1 MLEKYIEEQPI
12 VTKLLLN
19 SFENNKLVQAYLF
32 VSNDKSFLLDYAIAF
47 SKKLITENYDEKI
60 CNMIDNKNYPEL
72 KIIEPTNNI
81 IKKEQLLDLQQSFQV
96 KPTLGDKLVYIICG
110 ADKLH
115 VSSAN
120 TILKFLEEPSE
131 NIVAILLTDNL
142 NKVLPTI
149 KSRCQNLIFK
159 NKKEEELKKLDIL
172 LNEYKSKVYD
182 KEDYVEQFNNLKENM
197 VSFIKQIEKLKIKE
211 FIHFKDSIF
220 DIYKTKD
227 EINILFDF
235 MLYFYYDML
244 NFMISRKV
252 IYMNDYLEDM
262 KEIAEISDIDKIQ
275 RKLQLIENTKIKLE
289 TNMNL
294 KLLMDEFII
303 KFSEV

>member
-1 MLEKYIEEQPI
+1 MLEKYIDEQPI

-32 VSNDKSFLLDYAIAF
+32 VSNDKSFLLEYAIAF
-47 SKKLITENYDEKI
+47 SKKLITDNYDEQI
-60 CNMIDNKNYPEL
+60 CNMIDNNTYPEL
-72 KIIEPTNNI
+72 KIIEPINNI
-81 IKKEQLLDLQQSFQV
+81 VKKEQLIDLQQSFLV
-96 KPTLGDKLVYIICG
+96 KPTLGKKMVYIING

-131 NIVAILLTDNL
+131 DIVAILLTDNL
-142 NKVLPTI
+142 QKVLPTI

-159 NKKEEELKKLDIL
+159 NKKEEEINKLDIL
-172 LNEYKSKVYD
+172 FKDYKEKIDEKED
-182 KEDYVEQFNNLKENM
+182 KEEVVNNFKNNCI
-197 VSFIKQIEKLKIKE
+197 SFINQIEKLGMKE
-211 FIHFKDSIF
+211 FIHYKDSIF
-220 DIYKTKD
+220 DIYKTK
-227 EINILFDF
+227 EELIILFDF

-244 NFMISRKV
+244 NFMVSRNV
-252 IYMNDYLEDM
+252 VYMNDYVETIKQVSENNDLN
-262 KEIAEISDIDKIQ
+262 KLQK
-275 RKLQLIENTKIKLE
+275 KLQLIENTKIKLD

-303 KFSEV
+303 KYSEV